1 MKNKTMNLCLAL
13 MMGASVSAY
22 AVDACTAAD
31 MPLLGEAHV
40 VTGSQ
45 SGSFPGSALSY
56 QLWFDGANTSNGK
69 KLTYYDGGLFKA
81 EWDDTY
87 DFLARVGF
95 SYEGDGVSLKTKNFS
110 LDYRYTKDVVSGGA
124 YVGVH
129 GWTTKPFNEF
139 FIIDDWVGDIESFG
153 RKFGEIEVDG
163 AKYAIYAL
171 LHEEGEAFREYTYFM
186 RITSIRETPR
196 ECGHMSVSAHLNKFA
211 ELFTGQTDSIPN
223 LKGTLKNV
231 SLKFGDLSSVMATVE
246 AFGDG
251 SAKGS
256 IDYAYMDFPSNWY
269 AEGSSSSVAGSSGS
283 VAPESSS
290 AAPESSA
297 TAPDS
302 GSVTPESSSSAESSS
317 TMAMPQ
323 LAVSPTHR
331 NLVVF
336 DMQGRVLGKVTVPAG
351 ASVESAIFA
360 KFGRPGVY
368 MVKGESLQK
377 MAILRRF

>member
-31 MPLLGEAHV
+31 MPLKGDAHV
-40 VTGSQ
+40 VTS
-45 SGSFPGSALSY
+45 STNGSFSGSALSY
-56 QLWFDGANTSNGK
+56 QLWFDGSNTPNGK

-95 SYEGDGVSLKTKNFS
+95 SYDGDGVNLKTKNFS
-110 LDYRYTKDVVSGGA
+110 LNYRYTKNVESGGA

-129 GWTTKPFNEF
+129 GWTTKPLNEF

-196 ECGHMSVSAHLNKFA
+196 ECGHISVSAHLNKFA

-231 SLKFGDLSSVMATVE
+231 SLKFGNLSSVMATVE

-251 SAKGS
+251 YAKGS
-256 IDYAYMDFPSNWY
+256 IDYTYMDFISNWD
-269 AEGSSSSVAGSSGS
+269 AEDSSSSVAGS
-283 VAPESSS
+283 
-290 AAPESSA
+290 
-297 TAPDS
+297 S

-317 TMAMPQ
+317 TMAVPQ

>member
-22 AVDACTAAD
+22 AVDACTAGET
-31 MPLLGEAHV
+31 PLKGDAHV
-40 VTGSQ
+40 VTS
-45 SGSFPGSALSY
+45 STNGSFPGSALSY
-56 QLWFDGANTSNGK
+56 QLWFDGSNTPNGK

-95 SYEGDGVSLKTKNFS
+95 SYDGDGVNLKTKNFS
-110 LDYRYTKDVVSGGA
+110 LNYRYTKNVESGGA

-129 GWTTKPFNEF
+129 GWTTKPLNEF

-196 ECGHMSVSAHLNKFA
+196 ECGHISVSAHLNKFA

-231 SLKFGDLSSVMATVE
+231 SLKFGNLSSVMATVE

-256 IDYAYMDFPSNWY
+256 IEYTYMDFISNWD

-290 AAPESSA
+290 SAA
-297 TAPDS
+297 
-302 GSVTPESSSSAESSS
+302 SSS
-317 TMAMPQ
+317 TMAVPQ

-351 ASVESAIFA
+351 ASVEGAIFA